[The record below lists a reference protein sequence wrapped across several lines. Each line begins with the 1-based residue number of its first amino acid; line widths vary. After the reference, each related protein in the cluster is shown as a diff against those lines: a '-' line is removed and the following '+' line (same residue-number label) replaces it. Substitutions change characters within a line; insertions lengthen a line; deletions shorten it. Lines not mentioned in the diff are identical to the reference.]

1 MSRADDGFEWVVKK
15 QHYALGAAQR
25 TAYEELS
32 CENGEMRQQLIYAQ
46 IRENELSKALERCRA
61 ARADLEQCWDE
72 TIAQALG
79 GCHLEDDPIAE
90 QQRLL
95 DQCSKKG
102 SKPQKPQCRTKGL
115 EEEEEL
121 YQQDLREWVP
131 VTKEDA
137 LLDSEAPA
145 KHPFQR
151 TACDDYAYDD
161 VAYAEPP
168 PPYNFEQPIYES
180 STPRSIEEYARRSKK
195 RSPSVSSPHVR
206 IAKSDD
212 LIRCKATP
220 CCPSR
225 EKKKKKNNKTKYEVI
240 GKWRKRHRNETGY
253 VIRER

>member
-1 MSRADDGFEWVVKK
+1 MSRADVDSEWVVEK
-15 QHYALGAAQR
+15 QHYVLGAAQR

-46 IRENELSKALERCRA
+46 IREDKLSKALERCRA
-61 ARADLEQCWDE
+61 ARVDLEQLWDDA
-72 TIAQALG
+72 IAQALG
-79 GCHLEDDPIAE
+79 GCHLEDDLIAE

-115 EEEEEL
+115 EEQEEEEL

-137 LLDSEAPA
+137 LLDPEAPVE
-145 KHPFQR
+145 HPFQR
-151 TACDDYAYDD
+151 AAYSDVTEDD

-168 PPYNFEQPIYES
+168 PPYNFEQPIYGS

-195 RSPSVSSPHVR
+195 RSPSVSSHVR

-212 LIRCKATP
+212 LTHCKAAP
-220 CCPSR
+220 CCASR
-225 EKKKKKNNKTKYEVI
+225 EKKKKKKRKNKKTKNEVI
-240 GKWRKRHRNETGY
+240 GVWRKRHRNET
-253 VIRER
+253 

>member
-1 MSRADDGFEWVVKK
+1 MSRADVDSEWVVKK
-15 QHYALGAAQR
+15 QHYVLGAAQR

-46 IRENELSKALERCRA
+46 IREDKLSKALERCRA
-61 ARADLEQCWDE
+61 ARVDLEQLWDDA
-72 TIAQALG
+72 IAQALG
-79 GCHLEDDPIAE
+79 GCHLEDDLIAE

-102 SKPQKPQCRTKGL
+102 SKAEKPQCRTKGL
-115 EEEEEL
+115 EEQEEEEL

-137 LLDSEAPA
+137 LLDPEAPV

-151 TACDDYAYDD
+151 AAYSDVTDDD

-168 PPYNFEQPIYES
+168 PPYNFEQPIYGS

-195 RSPSVSSPHVR
+195 HSSSASSRHVR
-206 IAKSDD
+206 FSKSCD
-212 LIRCKATP
+212 LTP
-220 CCPSR
+220 SSEAPNC
-225 EKKKKKNNKTKYEVI
+225 TI
-240 GKWRKRHRNETGY
+240 WRKRKAKKPRQTWT
-253 VIRER
+253 